1 VKAAASDIE
10 DDMRERGHLDA
21 SRSRERRCL
30 VSGEV
35 LAEDKLVRFAADPDG
50 NVVPDVA
57 AVLPGRGMWVSADR
71 ASVAQAAAKN
81 LFSKSA
87 KTKLSASSDLPD
99 RVERLLAARMM
110 SDLGIARRAG
120 QAAAGYDNV
129 MRALDD
135 KPAPA
140 LLIEASDGAVD
151 GKRKLLGAA
160 RTRGLKTQTIEV
172 LTSAELSLALGRE
185 NVIHAALKPGRLA
198 ERLIFDAGRLG
209 GFRQASSAS
218 NFAGS
223 TPAPNE
229 RHV

>member
-1 VKAAASDIE
+1 VTAAVDIE
-10 DDMRERGHLDA
+10 DDMREDSSRA
-21 SRSRERRCL
+21 SRSRERRRDL

-35 LAEDKLVRFAADPDG
+35 MAEDKLVRFAADPDG

-57 AVLPGRGMWVSADR
+57 AVLPGRGMWVRADR
-71 ASVAQAAAKN
+71 EAVAQAAAKN

-87 KTKLSASSDLPD
+87 KTKLKAAADLPD
-99 RVERLLAARMM
+99 RVERLLVARMQ
-110 SDLGIARRAG
+110 SDLGLARRAG
-120 QAAAGYDNV
+120 QAVTGFDNV
-129 MRALDD
+129 MRALDA
-135 KPAPA
+135 KPSPTV
-140 LLIEASDGAVD
+140 LIEAGDGAAD

-160 RTRGLKTQTIEV
+160 KARGLKTQTIEA

-209 GFRQASSAS
+209 GFRPVSSAS
-218 NFAGS
+218 NSAGS

-229 RHV
+229 RDV